1 MPATHRLPTHRLIS
15 DSRLSWARTSF
26 FATRRKSND
35 DELPPGSTLREMLE
49 DERQETE
56 EVKPLID
63 HEES

>member
-1 MPATHRLPTHRLIS
+1 MQPA
-15 DSRLSWARTSF
+15 D
-26 FATRRKSND
+26 FAFAAQLEEDVVFRDPAEVSD

-63 HEES
+63 RDGD